1 MKKFI
6 FLLFVFLLV
15 ASGCGKE
22 EAKTADSVAEEVTE
36 EKSEAENS
44 NEIEVVNSLSLE
56 KQIDQLGGESFS
68 EEGLNEHSHI
78 ADIDGYTYV
87 LTPAIFAPGYSNA
100 SAKLYVSILK
110 DDKFIIKEKVVD
122 LTETIGVGFITNY
135 FEYDFNQNSFL
146 VTATTYDQVSMKY
159 IEKIISVSINETGD
173 STSKVIKEANSSTPN
188 FQFIDGLEGSYFK
201 DCLNNQCNILD
212 SDGNTLYTFKTGDL
226 YNDKAELFFDEQQG
240 RVYFND
246 KEPDTTNVAFAYDI
260 KVNDMVWNTDGT
272 EMLYTIPT
280 SKSSYIGE
288 NNGFYVLHTEDTTE
302 HTLYYYS
309 NVNGEPTEN
318 TQVSISS
325 SLETEKVEDNDL
337 TLDEKYINVYRNVI
351 YKGKPALQKYSYT
364 RMDKSDEPAENKD
377 SEVVGGKE
385 DKEATG
391 ENGNAIGTKDLSSY
405 TGVWVHHFEEG
416 NENSGGYFVT
426 LSPFEGSTE
435 SFNVEVKEMTPGA
448 TFINGSESV
457 IGLDT
462 GKGFYEF
469 MEDANGN
476 SGMVEIELAG
486 NGIIYRKKMYTNNPG
501 RFNEDIE
508 VKITQ
513 RQ

>member
-1 MKKFI
+1 M

-15 ASGCGKE
+15 ASGCGKDE
-22 EAKTADSVAEEVTE
+22 IKTADSVAGEDTA

-44 NEIEVVNSLSLE
+44 NEIEIVNTLNLE
-56 KQIDQLGGESFS
+56 NQIDQLGGESFS
-68 EEGLNEHSHI
+68 EEGLNEHTHI

-87 LTPAIFAPGYSNA
+87 LTPDIFAPGYSNA
-100 SAKLYVSILK
+100 TAKLYVSILK

-159 IEKIISVSINETGD
+159 KEKLISVSISETGESD
-173 STSKVIKEANSSTPN
+173 SKIIKEADSSSPN
-188 FQFIDGLEGSYFK
+188 FQFINGLKGSYFK
-201 DCLNNQCNILD
+201 DCLNNQCHILD
-212 SDGNTLYTFKTGDL
+212 TDGNTLYTFETGDL
-226 YNDKAELFFDEQQG
+226 YNEKGELFFDEQLE
-240 RVYFND
+240 RVYLND
-246 KEPDTTNVAFAYDI
+246 NERDTANVAFAYDI
-260 KVNDMVWNTDGT
+260 KMNDRVWNAGGT

-288 NNGFYVLHTEDTTE
+288 NNGFYVLHTEAATE

-309 NVNGEPTEN
+309 NANGEPTEN

-325 SLETEKVEDNDL
+325 SLETEMVEDNDL
-337 TLDEKYINVYRNVI
+337 TLDETHINVYRNVI
-351 YKGKPALQKYSYT
+351 YKGKPALQKYSYN
-364 RMDKSDEPAENKD
+364 RMDKSEE
-377 SEVVGGKE
+377 SEDQTAVEKE
-385 DKEATG
+385 DKEVTSEK
-391 ENGNAIGTKDLSSY
+391 ENTNDTKDLSSY
-405 TGVWVHHFEEG
+405 AGVWVHHFEEG

-435 SFNVEVKEMTPGA
+435 SFNVEVREMTPGA

-476 SGMVEIELAG
+476 SGMVEIELADD
-486 NGIIYRKKMYTNNPG
+486 GIIYRKKMYTNNSG

-508 VKITQ
+508 VKMTKKQ
-513 RQ
+513 

>member
-1 MKKFI
+1 MKKLI
-6 FLLFVFLLV
+6 FLLFVLLLV
-15 ASGCGKE
+15 ASGCGKDE
-22 EAKTADSVAEEVTE
+22 TKTAKSGAGEGTAEKSKAENPNDIEEVNTL
-36 EKSEAENS
+36 N
-44 NEIEVVNSLSLE
+44 LE

-68 EEGLNEHSHI
+68 EEGLNEHTHI

-87 LTPAIFAPGYSNA
+87 LTPEIFAPGYSNA
-100 SAKLYVSILK
+100 AVKLYVSILK

-122 LTETIGVGFITNY
+122 LTETIDASLITNY

-146 VTATTYDQVSMKY
+146 ITATTYDEISKKY
-159 IEKIISVSINETGD
+159 KEKLISVRISEAGE
-173 STSKVIKEANSSTPN
+173 SEAKVIKEANSSAPN
-188 FQFIDGLEGSYFK
+188 FQFINGLKGSYFK

-212 SDGNTLYTFKTGDL
+212 SDGNTLYTFETGDL
-226 YNDKAELFFDEQQG
+226 YNERAELFFDEQLE

-246 KEPDTTNVAFAYDI
+246 KERDTANVAFAYDT
-260 KVNDMVWNTDGT
+260 KMNDMVWNTDGT

-302 HTLYYYS
+302 HTLSYYS
-309 NVNGEPTEN
+309 NASGEPIEN

-337 TLDEKYINVYRNVI
+337 TLDETHINVYRNVI

-364 RMDKSDEPAENKD
+364 RMDT
-377 SEVVGGKE
+377 SEEQTAVEKE
-385 DKEATG
+385 DKEVTS
-391 ENGNAIGTKDLSSY
+391 EKGNANDTKDLSSY

-435 SFNVEVKEMTPGA
+435 SFNVEVREMTPGA

-476 SGMVEIELAG
+476 SGMVEIELADD
-486 NGIIYRKKMYTNNPG
+486 GIIYRKKMYTNNPG
-501 RFNEDIE
+501 RFNEDLE
-508 VKITQ
+508 VKITKKQ
-513 RQ
+513 

>member
-1 MKKFI
+1 MKKLI
-6 FLLFVFLLV
+6 FFLFVFLLV
-15 ASGCGKE
+15 ASGCGKGE
-22 EAKTADSVAEEVTE
+22 TETANSVTA
-36 EKSEAENS
+36 EKSEADEPT
-44 NEIEVVNSLSLE
+44 EIESVKTLAL
-56 KQIDQLGGESFS
+56 KQQIDQLGGESFS

-87 LTPAIFAPGYSNA
+87 LTPDIFAPGYSNA

-122 LTETIGVGFITNY
+122 LTETIGEDFITN
-135 FEYDFNQNSFL
+135 FLEYDFNQNYFL
-146 VTATTYDQVSMKY
+146 VTATTYDKDSLKY
-159 IEKIISVSINETGD
+159 KEKLISVSISEIGESD
-173 STSKVIKEANSSTPN
+173 SKVIKEADSSAPVN
-188 FQFIDGLEGSYFK
+188 QFINGLNGSYFK
-201 DCLNNQCNILD
+201 DCLKNQCNILD

-226 YNDKAELFFDEQQG
+226 YNDKAELFFDELLE
-240 RVYFND
+240 RVYLND
-246 KEPDTTNVAFAYDI
+246 NERDTTNVAFAYDT
-260 KVNDMVWNTDGT
+260 KMNDMVWNTDGT

-337 TLDEKYINVYRNVI
+337 TLDEEYINVYRNVI

-377 SEVVGGKE
+377 SEIEDGKE
-385 DKEATG
+385 DKEATS
-391 ENGNAIGTKDLSSY
+391 ENENANSTKDLSSY
-405 TGVWVHHFEEG
+405 TGVWVHYFEEG

-486 NGIIYRKKMYTNNPG
+486 DGIIYRKKMYTNNPG

-513 RQ
+513 KQ